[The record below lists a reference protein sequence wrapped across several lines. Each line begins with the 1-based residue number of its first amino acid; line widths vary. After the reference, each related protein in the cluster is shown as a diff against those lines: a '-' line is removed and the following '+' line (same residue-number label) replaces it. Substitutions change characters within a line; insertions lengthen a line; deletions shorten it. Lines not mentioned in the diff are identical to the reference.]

1 MNHNYNIQITLL
13 ENKKFNIDN
22 GLLYVNVNEE
32 NTWQKIENNTVLAYE
47 TILLKIVDD
56 DYKKT
61 FYLFLKNTHISV
73 LNNIVKIQA
82 LNDLHFFIKD
92 GLNKKNNHK
101 KELVDKYKNITNNIL
116 ELEAKQQLGLTLSEF
131 LDLDNL
137 KQEQYITNMQ
147 IRLNLVEYKKDEK

>member
-32 NTWQKIENNTVLAYE
+32 NTWEKIENNTVLAYE
-47 TILLKIVDD
+47 IILLKIVDD
-56 DYKKT
+56 DHKKT

-101 KELVDKYKNITNNIL
+101 KELVDRYKNITNNIL

>member
-82 LNDLHFFIKD
+82 LNDLHF
-92 GLNKKNNHK
+92 L
-101 KELVDKYKNITNNIL
+101 
-116 ELEAKQQLGLTLSEF
+116 
-131 LDLDNL
+131 L
-137 KQEQYITNMQ
+137 KM
-147 IRLNLVEYKKDEK
+147 D